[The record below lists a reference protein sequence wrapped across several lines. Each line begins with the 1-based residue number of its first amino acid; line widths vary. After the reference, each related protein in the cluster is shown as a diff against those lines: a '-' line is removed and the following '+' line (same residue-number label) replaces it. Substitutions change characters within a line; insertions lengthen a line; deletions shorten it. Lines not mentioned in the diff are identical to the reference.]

1 MFTMRKY
8 IVSLGGKRYIALK
21 EIKHVICASSTYVY
35 DRCSQSNIRLKVTFV
50 NTFSLE
56 RETKKKILTFHAAER
71 GQEHSVFCKKQQC
84 QKR

>member
-21 EIKHVICASSTYVY
+21 EIKHVICASST
-35 DRCSQSNIRLKVTFV
+35 IAFKVTSV

-56 RETKKKILTFHAAER
+56 RRTKKTKKKILTFHAAER
-71 GQEHSVFCKKQQC
+71 GQEHSAFCKKQQC